1 MNKYVKAIKET
12 GSKSKLARVAAEVFR
27 FHGFN
32 YPEDGPIKLPDNIID
47 EIAKDLILAGIPL
60 SAVQDLDDRPY
71 EFLTYDLASHIHWI
85 SRRFRNSGGW
95 DLLESDHSPTNAIHN
110 P

>member
-12 GSKSKLARVAAEVFR
+12 GSKSKLARAAAEVFR
-27 FHGFN
+27 IHGDN
-32 YPEDGPIKLPDNIID
+32 YPEDGPVELPDNVID

-60 SAVQDLDDRPY
+60 GAVQDLDSRPY
-71 EFLTYDLASHIHWI
+71 EFLPYTLASHIHWI

-95 DLLESDHSPTNAIHN
+95 QKLYPEGN
-110 P
+110 

>member
-12 GSKSKLARVAAEVFR
+12 GSKSKLARAAAEIFR
-27 FHGFN
+27 IHGDN
-32 YPEDGPIKLPDNIID
+32 YPEDGPVRLLDNVID
-47 EIAKDLILAGIPL
+47 EIARDLILAGIPL

-71 EFLTYDLASHIHWI
+71 EYLPYTLASHIHWI

-95 DLLESDHSPTNAIHN
+95 DLLESDHN
-110 P
+110 